1 MFQIII
7 YIIKLFNLL
16 RKNLLG
22 MIIGILLRLFWKLF
36 KRISPVFKNLSMNF
50 IKIRSLFLIL
60 MLLMDYFKAELL
72 ELLVFLE
79 LFWEKLY
86 LIINSNDK

>member
-1 MFQIII
+1 
-7 YIIKLFNLL
+7 
-16 RKNLLG
+16 